1 MMKQKKE
8 INEML
13 NKDNKKKID
22 KKTRETSVNTNKGHK
37 KLVSKNVKKQ
47 NGEEQIIINRETK
60 QTSDN
65 TFSLLEVIG
74 LLVSAIIITFII
86 GVVLGNNYGSRNI
99 DSIDSTL
106 SEIIDNYNVIKKQYP
121 ETSQDDL
128 LNGAIK
134 GMLGAVDDP
143 YASFIESDS
152 NLDLEI
158 KGIYE
163 GLGIEII
170 TYDDGEIYVSS
181 VFEDSSA
188 DAAGILVG
196 DKLIQIDD
204 LTLTDKTGSD
214 FANYVRES
222 QKTEFKVIV
231 SRDGEQKEYLLEKTV
246 TIIPSVFT
254 DIIEQ
259 NDKKIGYLQITIF
272 SEQTLKQ
279 YKQKLQQL
287 EKQGIDS
294 LILDLRGNS
303 GGVLSTVSDIL
314 STMLSSSNII
324 YQTDD
329 DGKIDK
335 FYSSGDKS
343 KDYDIVVLVNKE
355 SASASEIMAASL
367 RDNLKAKLVGETTYG
382 KGTVQQVKQ
391 LSSGDEYKLTTK
403 KWLTPKGECVD
414 GVGLTPDYMVK
425 LGDEYFNNPSMET
438 DNQLQKAIEILK

>member
-1 MMKQKKE
+1 MKQKKE

-214 FANYVRES
+214 
-222 QKTEFKVIV
+222 
-231 SRDGEQKEYLLEKTV
+231 
-246 TIIPSVFT
+246 
-254 DIIEQ
+254 
-259 NDKKIGYLQITIF
+259 
-272 SEQTLKQ
+272 
-279 YKQKLQQL
+279 
-287 EKQGIDS
+287 
-294 LILDLRGNS
+294 
-303 GGVLSTVSDIL
+303 
-314 STMLSSSNII
+314 SSSNGN
-324 YQTDD
+324 
-329 DGKIDK
+329 GKIDT
-335 FYSSGDKS
+335 
-343 KDYDIVVLVNKE
+343 I
-355 SASASEIMAASL
+355 
-367 RDNLKAKLVGETTYG
+367 
-382 KGTVQQVKQ
+382 
-391 LSSGDEYKLTTK
+391 
-403 KWLTPKGECVD
+403 
-414 GVGLTPDYMVK
+414 
-425 LGDEYFNNPSMET
+425 
-438 DNQLQKAIEILK
+438 